1 MLDISFRLMFHH
13 EWMLLILISK
23 MYYSEC
29 RKRGSLLLGSLVQRS
44 LRIVRHTSTEQ
55 DRRRVRREI
64 RERVLPEERA
74 IEFQRR
80 VSNVKE
86 TIVINTKDNPKY

>member
-1 MLDISFRLMFHH
+1 
-13 EWMLLILISK
+13 
-23 MYYSEC
+23 
-29 RKRGSLLLGSLVQRS
+29 
-44 LRIVRHTSTEQ
+44 
-55 DRRRVRREI
+55 VRREI
-64 RERVLPEERA
+64 RERVFLEEGA

>member
-1 MLDISFRLMFHH
+1 
-13 EWMLLILISK
+13 
-23 MYYSEC
+23 
-29 RKRGSLLLGSLVQRS
+29 
-44 LRIVRHTSTEQ
+44 
-55 DRRRVRREI
+55 VRREI